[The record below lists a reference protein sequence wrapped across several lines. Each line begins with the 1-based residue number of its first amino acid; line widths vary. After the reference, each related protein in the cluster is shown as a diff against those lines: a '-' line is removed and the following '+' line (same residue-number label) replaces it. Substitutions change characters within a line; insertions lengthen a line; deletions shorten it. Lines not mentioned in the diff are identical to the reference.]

1 MVQRVGFAESRRY
14 MLAARYGRVLGEVIA
29 MKVRLLLGSG
39 LFLSTICLVGC
50 GHYTCSTTFGNA
62 SCTPTSGG
70 LSQGEVGNNISQT
83 AFVYFMDDQAA
94 GMALEGLNVANSQ
107 TFAPVS
113 SFVSPVFPVNTLG
126 ANGGLVIVNK
136 NFLYMPFAN
145 GDLYGFSID
154 AATGALNAVPKSFYT
169 LTGSGETIAADPN
182 GAVLFVGGSA
192 GISTFTVNANDG
204 SLTAIGTTA
213 TVGTPTQITT
223 DGSGKYV
230 YALTGSAI
238 TAFTY
243 TSSGVLGPVTGSP
256 FSISMAQIAG
266 EITGRFLF
274 GITAE
279 NGSGG
284 ALDNHIY
291 VFSIASGGDLNRFG
305 SPVTTLT
312 SPVYLAV
319 SPNGKF
325 VYTFE
330 QTSDRATTTNDP
342 MEGFMFSTGTLTPL
356 GASPFTGL
364 NAELGKFDQSGLYIF
379 AVADVPNSH
388 LTGEFAYGVDASGVL
403 SSTLDHAGVVSRSFA
418 VTDEP

>member
-1 MVQRVGFAESRRY
+1 MAV
-14 MLAARYGRVLGEVIA
+14 
-29 MKVRLLLGSG
+29 KVRLLLSSA
-39 LFLSTICLVGC
+39 LFLSTMWVGGC
-50 GHYTCSTTFGNA
+50 GHYTCGTTFGNS
-62 SCTPTSGG
+62 SCTPSGG
-70 LSQGEVGNNISQT
+70 GISQGGGGEAISQT
-83 AFVYFMDDQAA
+83 AFVYFMDDSAA
-94 GMALEGLNVANSQ
+94 QMALDGLNVANSQ

-136 NFLYMPFAN
+136 SFLYMPFAN

-154 AATGALNAVPKSFYT
+154 AATGSLNAVPNSFYT
-169 LTGSGETIAADPN
+169 LTGSGEAIAADPN

-230 YALTGSAI
+230 YALTGSTI

-243 TSSGVLGPVTGSP
+243 TSGGVLGPVTGSP
-256 FSISMAQIAG
+256 FSISMAHIAS

-279 NGSGG
+279 NGGGSG
-284 ALDNHIY
+284 AIDNHIY
-291 VFSIASGGDLNRFG
+291 VFSIAFGGGLNRWG
-305 SPVTTLT
+305 SPVPTLA

-325 VYTFE
+325 VYTFD
-330 QTSDRATTTNDP
+330 QTSDIATTTNDP
-342 MEGFMFSTGTLTPL
+342 MEGFAFSTGTLTAL
-356 GASPFTGL
+356 GSSPFTGL

-379 AVADVPNSH
+379 AVADVPNSS
-388 LTGEFAYGVDASGVL
+388 LSGVFAYGVDASGVL
-403 SSTLDHAGVVSRSFA
+403 SSTLDHAGVPSLSFA